1 MKLFSLKITVLIF
14 FSSFFAI
21 AQPIMVSTIDEFNLA
36 MKKVSSG
43 GTVILKNGEW
53 RDVMINAHG
62 NGTKQSPV
70 IVKAETPGKVLITG
84 DSSLNIYGTYVIV
97 SGLWFKDGKTTKKHV
112 VQFRKNSTVFA
123 YNCRFTNSTISYF
136 DTVNDISNHW
146 VDLYGKNNR
155 VDHNNFTGKES
166 TGTTLVVVLREKEH
180 QENNHR
186 IDHNYFG
193 FRPELGENGGET
205 IRIGT
210 STFSRSSSKTL
221 VENNIFRACNGES
234 EIISNKSGDNIY
246 RNNLFIESE
255 GTLTLRH
262 GNNAIVENNVFVGNG
277 KPKTGGIRVINA
289 GHVVQN
295 NLMIGLKGTGYRAP
309 IVVMNGV
316 PNSPLNR
323 YDQVKDVIIQNNTI
337 IDCSPIVF
345 GAGKSAEL
353 SLPAISSVFTNNLF
367 LNNKGAEI
375 AEYFDTVDGIEFSGN
390 IVDTNATVDNRFFT
404 KSSVDWSY
412 DTSVPIP
419 TENNEVL
426 NVEKNI
432 KSPIRDILNMERSN
446 HAVGAFNLGSSKIP
460 KALKLRAGP
469 GWKPNIKIRVKKP
482 DIIDVYPGPGNLR
495 IAIGKATSGS
505 TIRLAGATYEIEK
518 SIKVEKEITI
528 EGAADGSTMLKSME
542 DLENPFMYFFK
553 VSPGGKLIMKNLTL
567 DALDQNSIKYA
578 LVSPSEN
585 ESGLYSIY
593 ADNCIFQNFKTKKG
607 GSIFKA
613 YIGTKADTLS
623 FSNTRFENSYRG
635 LNLSYDKYNIGKYNA
650 NVIMLKNTVFKN
662 IEEHAVNYYRET
674 LDANL
679 PGGELIIDHCVF
691 DNVYNNEKGKIL
703 IAAGIN
709 KVNITN
715 SVFVNSY
722 KIQIPMQLSGATN
735 IMDNCLFYDV
745 GFPKFIKGAID
756 TNVLYKKPKWLDEN
770 SYIPNEKS
778 PLLKEKNGVGNMGLI
793 Y

>member
-136 DTVNDISNHW
+136 DTVNDISNHC
-146 VDLYGKNNR
+146 

-166 TGTTLVVVLREKEH
+166 KGTTLVVVLREKEH

-210 STFSRSSSKTL
+210 STFSRSSSETL

-234 EIISNKSGDNIY
+234 EIISNKSEDNIY

-277 KPKTGGIRVINA
+277 KPKTGGVRVINA

-345 GAGKSAEL
+345 GAGKSTEL

-367 LNNKGAEI
+367 K
-375 AEYFDTVDGIEFSGN
+375 
-390 IVDTNATVDNRFFT
+390 
-404 KSSVDWSY
+404 
-412 DTSVPIP
+412 
-419 TENNEVL
+419 
-426 NVEKNI
+426 
-432 KSPIRDILNMERSN
+432 
-446 HAVGAFNLGSSKIP
+446 
-460 KALKLRAGP
+460 
-469 GWKPNIKIRVKKP
+469 
-482 DIIDVYPGPGNLR
+482 
-495 IAIGKATSGS
+495 
-505 TIRLAGATYEIEK
+505 
-518 SIKVEKEITI
+518 
-528 EGAADGSTMLKSME
+528 
-542 DLENPFMYFFK
+542 
-553 VSPGGKLIMKNLTL
+553 
-567 DALDQNSIKYA
+567 
-578 LVSPSEN
+578 
-585 ESGLYSIY
+585 
-593 ADNCIFQNFKTKKG
+593 KKG
-607 GSIFKA
+607 S
-613 YIGTKADTLS
+613 
-623 FSNTRFENSYRG
+623 
-635 LNLSYDKYNIGKYNA
+635 
-650 NVIMLKNTVFKN
+650 
-662 IEEHAVNYYRET
+662 
-674 LDANL
+674 
-679 PGGELIIDHCVF
+679 
-691 DNVYNNEKGKIL
+691 
-703 IAAGIN
+703 
-709 KVNITN
+709 
-715 SVFVNSY
+715 
-722 KIQIPMQLSGATN
+722 
-735 IMDNCLFYDV
+735 
-745 GFPKFIKGAID
+745 
-756 TNVLYKKPKWLDEN
+756 
-770 SYIPNEKS
+770 
-778 PLLKEKNGVGNMGLI
+778 
-793 Y
+793 

>member
-14 FSSFFAI
+14 FSSFFVI

-210 STFSRSSSKTL
+210 STFSLSSSKTL
-221 VENNIFRACNGES
+221 VENNIFRGCNGES

-277 KPKTGGIRVINA
+277 KPKTGGVRVINA

-367 LNNKGAEI
+367 LNNKGGEI
-375 AEYFDTVDGIEFSGN
+375 AEYLDTVDGIGFSGN
-390 IVDTNATVDNRFFT
+390 IVDTNVTVDNRFFT

-426 NVEKNI
+426 YVEKNI
-432 KSPIRDILNMERSN
+432 KIPSRDILNMERSN

-553 VSPGGKLIMKNLTL
+553 VSPGGKLIMNNLTL

-593 ADNCIFQNFKTKKG
+593 ADNCIFQNFKTKNG

-674 LDANL
+674 LDANIL
-679 PGGELIIDHCVF
+679 GGELIIDQCVF

-703 IAAGIN
+703 IATGIH

-722 KIQIPMQLSGATN
+722 KIQIPVQLSGAAN
-735 IMDNCLFYDV
+735 AMDNCLFYDV
-745 GFPKFIKGAID
+745 GFPKFTKGAID

-770 SYIPNEKS
+770 LYIPDQKS
-778 PLLKEKNGVGNMGLI
+778 PLLKSRNGVGDIGLVD
-793 Y
+793 

>member
-1 MKLFSLKITVLIF
+1 MKFFSFKITAIVLL
-14 FSSFFAI
+14 SSFFVI
-21 AQPIMVSTIDEFNLA
+21 AQPVMVSTIDEFNSA
-36 MKKVSSG
+36 IKKVSSG

-53 RDVMINAHG
+53 RDVTLNAHG
-62 NGTKQSPV
+62 NGTKQSPIV
-70 IVKAETPGKVLITG
+70 VKAETPGKVLITG
-84 DSSLNIYGTYVIV
+84 DSSLNIYGTHVIV
-97 SGLWFKDGKTTKKHV
+97 SGLWFKNGKTTKKHV
-112 VQFRKNSTVFA
+112 VQFRRNSKIFA

-136 DTVNDISNHW
+136 DTVNDISSHW

-166 TGTTLVVVLREKEH
+166 RGTTLVVVLRDIEH
-180 QENNHR
+180 QDNNHR

-193 FRPELGENGGET
+193 PRPELGENGGET

-210 STFSRSSSKTL
+210 STYSRSSSKTL
-221 VENNIFRACNGES
+221 IENNIFRSCNGES

-262 GNNAIVENNVFVGNG
+262 GNNALVENNVFFGNS
-277 KPKTGGIRVINA
+277 KSKTGGVRVINA

-316 PNSPLNR
+316 PNSPLDR
-323 YDQVKDVIIQNNTI
+323 YDQVKDVVIQNNTL
-337 IDCSPIVF
+337 IDCSPITF

-353 SLPAISSVFTNNLF
+353 SLPAINSIFTNNLF
-367 LNNKGAEI
+367 LNSEGGEI
-375 AEYFDTVDGIEFSGN
+375 AEYLDSVDGIEFSTN
-390 IVDTNATVDNRFFT
+390 IVDTSTLVDTRFFT

-412 DTSVPIP
+412 DTSIPIP
-419 TENNEVL
+419 TVNNKAL
-426 NVEKNI
+426 NAKKNT
-432 KSPIRDILNMERSN
+432 KSPTRDILNVERVN
-446 HAVGAFNLGSSKIP
+446 HSVGAFNLGSSKIP

-495 IAIGKATSGS
+495 IAIGKASSGS

-553 VSPGGKLIMKNLTL
+553 VSPGGKLMMKNLTL

-593 ADNCIFQNFKTKKG
+593 ADNCIFQNFKTKNG

-650 NVIMLKNTVFKN
+650 NVIMLKNTLFKD

-679 PGGELIIDHCVF
+679 TGGELIIDHCVF

-703 IAAGIN
+703 IATGIH

-770 SYIPNEKS
+770 SYIPDQKS
-778 PLLKEKNGVGNMGLI
+778 PLLKSRNGIGDIGLI
-793 Y
+793 D